1 MRSSRACRLFFIAL
15 ITIHGAAPAQEL
27 KAPARIAPDARFK
40 ADILLIVAHPDDES
54 MITGYLARAI
64 YDQNKRV
71 AVIYGTRGDGGGNT
85 VGQEQAAAL
94 GAVREIEARRAC
106 ASMGIQNVW
115 FLNGPDTPGQ
125 DVLRS
130 LETWHHG
137 TALEQVVRLVRLV
150 RPEVVLTW
158 LPAYVVGENH
168 GDHQAAGVIATEAF
182 DLAAD
187 PTAFPEQVAPPR
199 NRLNIGNLTEGLQT
213 WQPKKLYYFS
223 DASHTEFID
232 GKGPQ
237 YKTTDISPS
246 RNLPY
251 FRLSAEV
258 WRFHLTQGEVSQ
270 VAGTAIATGDFREL
284 QQPERFIFGKS
295 LVKSGATDDLFAGIT
310 ADRVAFAPVRG
321 YRPGE
326 RAGISVELG
335 GPWAFY
341 REFWRAHNVEQL
353 ADLLAPEASAQS
365 GNAMIVPLIIRN
377 DTGEPQEIKLSAM
390 LPEGWME
397 RARFNLFTLPAHE
410 SYPLQ
415 IVLVPPSAKAKQ
427 WQEVSWIVEG
437 QDARPATLKLRVF
450 IAGGGLPQ

>member
-1 MRSSRACRLFFIAL
+1 MTGTRTVVMVFVAMLTLQS
-15 ITIHGAAPAQEL
+15 GAVAQEM
-27 KAPARIAPDARFK
+27 KAPPRIAPDERYK
-40 ADILLIVAHPDDES
+40 ADILLIVAHPDDET

-64 YDQNKRV
+64 YDQHKRV

-85 VGQEQAAAL
+85 VGEEQAASL

-106 ASMGIQNVW
+106 ASMGILNVW

-137 TALEQVVRLVRLV
+137 AALEQMVRLVRLT
-150 RPEVVLTW
+150 RPEVILTW
-158 LPAYVVGENH
+158 LPVYVVGENH

-187 PTAFPEQVAPPR
+187 PTAFAEQIAPPR
-199 NRLNIGNLTEGLQT
+199 NRLNISNLTEGLRP

-223 DASHTEFID
+223 DASHAEFIN

-237 YKTTDISPS
+237 YATTDLSPS

-251 FRLSAEV
+251 FRLSADE
-258 WRFHLTQGEVSQ
+258 WRYHLTQGEVSQ
-270 VAGTAIATGDFREL
+270 VAGQAIESGDFHEL

-295 LVKSGATDDLFAGIT
+295 LVKSSATDDLFAGVT
-310 ADRVAFAPVRG
+310 ADAVAFAPVRG
-321 YRPGE
+321 YRSGE
-326 RAGISVELG
+326 RAGIAVELG

-341 REFWRAHNVEQL
+341 REFWRAHNLEPL
-353 ADLLAPEASAQS
+353 ADLLAPEAGAQS
-365 GNAMIVPLIIRN
+365 GNALIVPLIIRN
-377 DTGEPQEIKLSAM
+377 DTSEAKEIKLATL
-390 LPEGWME
+390 LPAGWTE
-397 RARFNLFTLPAHE
+397 RARFNLFTIPAHE

-415 IVLVPPSAKAKQ
+415 VAVVPSGQAKQ
-427 WQEVSWIVEG
+427 WQEVSWKVEAK
-437 QDARPATLKLRVF
+437 DTPSAMLKLRVF
-450 IAGGGLPQ
+450 TAGGGLPQ

>member
-1 MRSSRACRLFFIAL
+1 MTGSRAIVRMLVAML
-15 ITIHGAAPAQEL
+15 TIHSAALAQEL
-27 KAPARIAPDARFK
+27 KAPPRIAPDERFK
-40 ADILLIVAHPDDES
+40 ADILLIVAHPDDET

-64 YDQNKRV
+64 YDQHKRV

-85 VGQEQAAAL
+85 VGEEQAASL

-106 ASMGIQNVW
+106 ASMGIMNVW

-137 TALEQVVRLVRLV
+137 TALEQMVRLVRLT
-150 RPEVVLTW
+150 RPEVILTW

-187 PTAFPEQVAPPR
+187 PTAFPEQIAPPR
-199 NRLNIGNLTEGLQT
+199 NRLNISNLTEGLRT

-237 YKTTDISPS
+237 YATTDLSPS
-246 RNLPY
+246 RNVPY
-251 FRLSAEV
+251 FRLSADE
-258 WRFHLTQGEVSQ
+258 WRYHLTQGEVSQ
-270 VAGTAIATGDFREL
+270 VAAKAIESGDYHEL

-295 LVKSGATDDLFAGIT
+295 LVKSSATDDLFAGIK
-310 ADRVAFAPVRG
+310 AEAVAFAPVRG
-321 YRPGE
+321 YRSGE
-326 RAGISVELG
+326 RTGIAVELG

-341 REFWRAHNVEQL
+341 REFWRAHNVEHL

-377 DTGEPQEIKLSAM
+377 DTNEAKEIKLSAL
-390 LPEGWME
+390 LPGGWTE
-397 RARFNLFTLPAHE
+397 RARFNLFTIPAHE

-415 IVLVPPSAKAKQ
+415 AAVVPSGQAKQ
-427 WQEVSWIVEG
+427 WQEVSWKVE
-437 QDARPATLKLRVF
+437 AKNTPPATLKLRVF
-450 IAGGGLPQ
+450 TVGGGLPQ